1 MAQFGSASGI
11 AENALIVSGKKKECS
26 MARARSNCF
35 CASGEHE
42 VLNSTRPSFS
52 WPPLREAGVVLSAQL
67 DTTRNSETTAAT
79 TVTESFMAAS
89 LCCVIECPRHGF
101 ASIDLS
107 FRRQR
112 VKQKYALTASSSTAV
127 PEIPQPR
134 CPAIPAESGDLP
146 SNSVSIG
153 RGLNTRESDHLSPG
167 GSACHPSVAEH
178 GRPCLAHDG
187 RPGVAQLARPRWL
200 TIGRPLT

>member
-42 VLNSTRPSFS
+42 VLKTTRPSFS
-52 WPPLREAGVVLSAQL
+52 CPPLREAGVVSAQL

-89 LCCVIECPRHGF
+89 FCCVIELRILAIDPVARLSVLRHRSAILESPPECRVTGSQ
-101 ASIDLS
+101 ASIYLS
-107 FRRQR
+107 
-112 VKQKYALTASSSTAV
+112 
-127 PEIPQPR
+127 
-134 CPAIPAESGDLP
+134 
-146 SNSVSIG
+146 
-153 RGLNTRESDHLSPG
+153 G
-167 GSACHPSVAEH
+167 G
-178 GRPCLAHDG
+178 
-187 RPGVAQLARPRWL
+187 
-200 TIGRPLT
+200 

>member
-1 MAQFGSASGI
+1 MAQFGSTSGI
-11 AENALIVSGKKKECS
+11 ADNALIVSGKKKECS
-26 MARARSNCF
+26 IARARSNCF

-42 VLNSTRPSFS
+42 VLKSTRPSFS
-52 WPPLREAGVVLSAQL
+52 CPALREAGVVSAQL

-112 VKQKYALTASSSTAV
+112 VKQKYALTASSSIASGPHGGQRTAV
-127 PEIPQPR
+127 RIPYLQR
-134 CPAIPAESGDLP
+134 S
-146 SNSVSIG
+146 
-153 RGLNTRESDHLSPG
+153 HG
-167 GSACHPSVAEH
+167 G
-178 GRPCLAHDG
+178 
-187 RPGVAQLARPRWL
+187 
-200 TIGRPLT
+200 